1 MPQSLNQITFAND
14 PATKLA
20 AARTRLILD
29 KPFLGALVLRLPM
42 IEAGPWCKTTAT
54 DMKSFY
60 YNPAY
65 IDKLSLSQVE
75 FVLAHEALHCA
86 LTHFVRRGH
95 RIQRK
100 WDLACDF
107 AINPILMNDG
117 LQPPPEA
124 VVLNQF
130 ENMSAEEIY
139 PCLDDSLD
147 NETLDQHLYDNN
159 AEGGQGG
166 QSNEPPPEDS
176 SQDDK
181 GKPGSGGQPGDK
193 EPDQGG
199 SQPKLQPQQG
209 ESGDKARPQP
219 QQGES
224 GQKAGESSQD
234 DALPVPLTAQER
246 EELAQKWQQYLASA
260 AQQAQQAGK
269 LGGAMARMVDAW
281 LEPRLPWRTLLA
293 HYFFDQA
300 RNDYNYMRPSR
311 REGDMIL
318 PSLKSSQCD
327 LVVAIDTSGSIGE
340 EELSEFLSEINAIKG
355 ALPVRITLLACD
367 AKLAEDGPWV
377 FEPWEEFRLPRT
389 FEGGGGTDF
398 APVFEWVEHENLR
411 PDALVYFTDAD
422 AEFPK
427 EPPSYPVIWLVK
439 GKKPAPW
446 GKRIQLN

>member
-1 MPQSLNQITFAND
+1 MSKANQITFAND

-42 IEAGPWCKTTAT
+42 IEAGPWCRTTAT

-86 LTHFVRRGH
+86 LTHFTRRGH

-117 LQPPPEA
+117 LKPPPEA

-176 SQDDK
+176 PQDNQ
-181 GKPGSGGQPGDK
+181 GQSGGGAQPQNQDK
-193 EPDQGG
+193 QEGGG
-199 SQPKLQPQQG
+199 SAK
-209 ESGDKARPQP
+209 PQP

-224 GQKAGESSQD
+224 GAKGGESNEEE
-234 DALPVPLTAQER
+234 ALPVPLTAQER

-269 LGGAMARMVDAW
+269 LGGAMTRLVDAW
-281 LEPRLPWRTLLA
+281 LEPKLPWRSLLA

-355 ALPVRITLLACD
+355 ALTVRITLLACD

-377 FEPWEEFRLPRT
+377 FEPWEEFRLPRA
-389 FEGGGGTDF
+389 FQGGGGTDF
-398 APVFEWVEHENLR
+398 APVFDWVENQNLR

-422 AEFPK
+422 ADFPK
-427 EPPSYPVIWLVK
+427 NAPTYPVIWLVK
-439 GKKPAPW
+439 GKKPVPW

>member
-1 MPQSLNQITFAND
+1 MPSINQITFAND

-42 IEAGPWCKTTAT
+42 IEAGSWCRTTAT

-60 YNPAY
+60 YNPDY
-65 IDKLSLSQVE
+65 INKLSLSQTE

-117 LQPPPEA
+117 LQPPAEA

-159 AEGGQGG
+159 ADGSQNG
-166 QSNEPPPEDS
+166 QSSEPPPDEAP
-176 SQDDK
+176 QDKQDK
-181 GKPGSGGQPGDK
+181 PAGNGGAQPKEPNPQDGDGRGKPQ
-193 EPDQGG
+193 
-199 SQPKLQPQQG
+199 
-209 ESGDKARPQP
+209 PQP
-219 QQGES
+219 QQSES
-224 GQKAGESSQD
+224 GSKAGDKQD
-234 DALPVPLTAQER
+234 QPPVPLTAHER

-269 LGGAMARMVDAW
+269 LGGGMARLVDAW
-281 LEPRLPWRTLLA
+281 LEPKLPWRSLLA

-311 REGDMIL
+311 REGEMIL

-327 LVVAIDTSGSIGE
+327 LVVAIDTSGSVGE
-340 EELSEFLSEINAIKG
+340 AELSEFLSEINAIKG

-367 AKLAEDGPWV
+367 AKLAEDAPWV
-377 FEPWEEFRLPRT
+377 FEPWEEFSLPRS
-389 FEGGGGTDF
+389 FQGGGGTNF
-398 APVFEWVEHENLR
+398 APVFDWVENANLR

-422 AEFPK
+422 ADFPPNA
-427 EPPSYPVIWLVK
+427 PPYPVIWLVK
-439 GKKPAPW
+439 GKKPVRW